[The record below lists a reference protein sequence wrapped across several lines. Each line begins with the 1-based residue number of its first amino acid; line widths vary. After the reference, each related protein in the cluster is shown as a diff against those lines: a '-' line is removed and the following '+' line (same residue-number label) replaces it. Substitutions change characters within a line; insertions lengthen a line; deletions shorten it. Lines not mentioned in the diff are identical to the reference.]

1 MPFFECGYH
10 TVSEKRVRWHA
21 FLHIFYK
28 EE

>member
-28 EE
+28 GE

>member
-1 MPFFECGYH
+1 MPFFECGYY

-28 EE
+28 GE